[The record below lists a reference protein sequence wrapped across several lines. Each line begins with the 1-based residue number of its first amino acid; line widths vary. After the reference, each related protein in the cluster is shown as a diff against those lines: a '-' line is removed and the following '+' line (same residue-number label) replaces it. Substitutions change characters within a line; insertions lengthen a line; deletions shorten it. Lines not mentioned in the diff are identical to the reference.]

1 MIELQ
6 LDDYDIG
13 YAAVAVSKSAGK
25 TAADSTLSY
34 SLKGRLV
41 LSPSGYVL
49 LEVPNDIGN
58 GAFKALDEPGAEQP
72 ISSSR
77 KAYNAHV
84 SVIRPDEVKSL
95 TDSTKLDNA
104 RGKTFSYTLGSVREI
119 TNPSGWQEVSKCWVI
134 EVKSPELL
142 QLRRSLDLPAPKFP
156 FHITFA
162 IRKKNALRKTSS
174 FIHAPLPAVNRNQM
188 EKFAGALQDLLA
200 ARKLTDVPKS
210 PEQAEAGNYRKG
222 KIRLHGLHI
231 ALENPKGSIRS
242 GVSPDGKK
250 WSSKMKCDY
259 GYFLGTIGRD
269 GDHVD
274 VFIGPDPDIELIYV
288 VDQIDPST
296 KKFDEHK
303 ILMGFKSQ
311 ADAVAGY
318 LANYEKGWKGM
329 GKIASMTLPQFK
341 EWLSKG
347 SQKKPAFG
355 TRSKVAADSDQSA
368 KQLLS
373 FLNRER
379 QPLTQDPLHW
389 IVSGNG

>member
-6 LDDYDIG
+6 PDDYDIG

-188 EKFAGALQDLLA
+188 EKFATTLQDVIIA
-200 ARKLTDVPKS
+200 GKKTSPPKS
-210 PEQAEAGNYRKG
+210 PEQAEAGNYSKG
-222 KIRLHGLHI
+222 KVRMHGFTI
-231 ALENPKGSIRS
+231 SIENPAGSVRS
-242 GVSPDGKK
+242 GIAPDGKE
-250 WSSKMKCDY
+250 WSVDMKFAY
-259 GYFLGTIGRD
+259 GYILGTTGSD

-274 VFIGPDPDIELIYV
+274 VFIGPDPDVELVFVINQV
-288 VDQIDPST
+288 DPST
-296 KKFDEHK
+296 GKFDEVK
-303 ILMGFKSQ
+303 AMLGFQTEAAAKT
-311 ADAVAGY
+311 AY
-318 LANYEKGWKGM
+318 LANYEKGWKGLGSVKPM
-329 GKIASMTLPQFK
+329 TMSNFKKWVFSDKSTKRASWNDQHARVQNLEGDDHTL
-341 EWLSKG
+341 LRILG
-347 SQKKPAFG
+347 Y
-355 TRSKVAADSDQSA
+355 
-368 KQLLS
+368 
-373 FLNRER
+373 
-379 QPLTQDPLHW
+379 
-389 IVSGNG
+389 